1 MKKRENIK
9 RQQIA
14 AERRA
19 EIERKH
25 KELFSQKLQSKED
38 KRKMWERQS
47 QRKKKAEEERRKRE
61 EGEKKRIELSQ
72 MNASIPPPVDVNAST
87 TFNTSSF
94 LSSVPLN
101 DVTSYYIGDLD
112 SEDTDDEQRPRHQ
125 IPSWATE
132 PFLSYKRIQCTT
144 SPRLIKSSLR
154 IIYLSRL
161 N

>member
-1 MKKRENIK
+1 
-9 RQQIA
+9 
-14 AERRA
+14 
-19 EIERKH
+19 
-25 KELFSQKLQSKED
+25 
-38 KRKMWERQS
+38 MWERQS

-61 EGEKKRIELSQ
+61 EGEKKKIELSQ

-125 IPSWATE
+125 ISSWATE
-132 PFLSYKRIQCTT
+132 LSCLTNYAYSVLRP
-144 SPRLIKSSLR
+144 PRLIKSSLR